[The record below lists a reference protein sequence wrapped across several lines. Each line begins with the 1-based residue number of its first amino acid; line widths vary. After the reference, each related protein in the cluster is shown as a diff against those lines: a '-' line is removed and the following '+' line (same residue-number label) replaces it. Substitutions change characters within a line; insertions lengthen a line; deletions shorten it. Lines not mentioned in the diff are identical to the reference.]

1 MRILS
6 AQECQTAPHVAHD
19 RPIARGQS
27 GCGKAGERGSERGS
41 GSGNGNGTGS
51 ERGSGSGCGSERDP
65 ASVRLQNGGEEI
77 EGNPSESVRSPSG
90 RPQNE
95 TGHGEGGKC
104 SS

>member
-27 GCGKAGERGSERGS
+27 GCGKAGER
-41 GSGNGNGTGS
+41 GS